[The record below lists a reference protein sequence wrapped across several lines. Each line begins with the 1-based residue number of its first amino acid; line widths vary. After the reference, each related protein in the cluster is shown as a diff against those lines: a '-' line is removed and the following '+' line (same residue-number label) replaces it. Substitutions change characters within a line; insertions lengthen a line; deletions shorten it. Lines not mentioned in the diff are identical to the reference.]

1 VTPPKHRRRY
11 RTIPT
16 DVNRTAV
23 TDPVCVQKLNDVYSR
38 IWWTSDL
45 VISVYTL
52 CVKLSFRNLVED
64 KLRRYTAAEQKVGE
78 ESGDG
83 LVSRQSWLATAC

>member
-1 VTPPKHRRRY
+1 
-11 RTIPT
+11 
-16 DVNRTAV
+16 
-23 TDPVCVQKLNDVYSR
+23 
-38 IWWTSDL
+38 

-78 ESGDG
+78 ESGDS